1 MFDKIGSGIS
11 TGPFIGCYMA
21 LILDNKVHID
31 VTKPKID
38 EDKKEK

>member
-1 MFDKIGSGIS
+1 
-11 TGPFIGCYMA
+11 MA